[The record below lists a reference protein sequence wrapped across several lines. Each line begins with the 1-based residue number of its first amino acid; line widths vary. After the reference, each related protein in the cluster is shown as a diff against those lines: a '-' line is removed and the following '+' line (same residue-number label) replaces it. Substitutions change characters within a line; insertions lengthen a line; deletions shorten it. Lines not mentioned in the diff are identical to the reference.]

1 MSTSRFFFASRFGN
15 DGTAELHFWPGSR
28 TMLIKAADSPSAAPY
43 GMRHAA
49 HAGACGR
56 NVTWGSPSPPEHF
69 ETADAEE
76 EMPKNKIGVL
86 ALVLALTMSVS
97 CSRVGKPSDDAI
109 TTDVKAKMFSEP
121 ALRAAT
127 VNVVSKQG
135 EVTLTGQVPDDAARL
150 AAYKI
155 ASETKGV
162 TRVNDQM
169 SVATAQISVPQAAA
183 PTREAARAKRIAKA
197 KPSPK
202 PEKPRQTA
210 AAAPASSMAEPAAAV
225 GPPATAPA
233 PPPPQPV
240 TVTVPANAI
249 VTVRTID
256 SIDSKTNQAGQVFKA
271 SLDAPIVVDNKVI
284 VPSGADAYVKLVD
297 AKSAGRV
304 TGRSELGLELI
315 SIVFQGKTYNV
326 VSSDVKQSG
335 TSRSK
340 QSAERIGGGAA
351 LGALIG
357 AVAGGGKGAAIGAAV
372 GGGAG
377 TGVQVF
383 TKGQQVKIPSE
394 TRLDFTLQ
402 QPLDITYLPEKRSR
416 QHSNANQAPAD
427 PNSQNP
433 PTR

>member
-1 MSTSRFFFASRFGN
+1 MRFV
-15 DGTAELHFWPGSR
+15 LHSHG
-28 TMLIKAADSPSAAPY
+28 
-43 GMRHAA
+43 
-49 HAGACGR
+49 CGK
-56 NVTWGSPSPPEHF
+56 NTFSGFPSPPERF
-69 ETADAEE
+69 EAANAEE
-76 EMPKNKIGVL
+76 EMRKSKIGIL
-86 ALVLALTMSVS
+86 ALMLMLTMSVS
-97 CSRVGKPSDDAI
+97 CSHIGKPSDDAI
-109 TTDVKAKMFSEP
+109 TTDIKAKMFSEP
-121 ALRAAT
+121 ALKAAT
-127 VNVVSKQG
+127 VDVVSKQG

-162 TRVNDQM
+162 SRVNDQM
-169 SVATAQISVPQAAA
+169 SVAAAQIPVPQPAVPALAAT
-183 PTREAARAKRIAKA
+183 PAKRAAKA
-197 KPSPK
+197 KSSSK
-202 PEKPRQTA
+202 AEKPRQTA
-210 AAAPASSMAEPAAAV
+210 AASPATPVTEPASATAAPAPA
-225 GPPATAPA
+225 P

-240 TVTVPANAI
+240 TVTVPANTI

-256 SIDSKTNQAGQVFKA
+256 SIDSKMNQAGQIFKA
-271 SLDAPIVVDNKVI
+271 SLDAPVVVDNKVI
-284 VPSGADAYVKLVD
+284 VPAGADAYVKLVD

-304 TGRSELGLELI
+304 AGRSELGLELA

-335 TSRSK
+335 TSRGK

-402 QPLDITYLPEKRSR
+402 QPLDITYLPGKRSR
-416 QHSNANQAPAD
+416 QHSNADQAPAD
-427 PNSQNP
+427 PNLQNP
-433 PTR
+433 PSH

>member
-1 MSTSRFFFASRFGN
+1 MNAFCTIVHTVEIPPRVA
-15 DGTAELHFWPGSR
+15 
-28 TMLIKAADSPSAAPY
+28 
-43 GMRHAA
+43 
-49 HAGACGR
+49 
-56 NVTWGSPSPPEHF
+56 PSPPDRSEAAN
-69 ETADAEE
+69 TEE
-76 EMPKNKIGVL
+76 EMRKDKIAVL
-86 ALVLALTMSVS
+86 ALVLMSAMSVS
-97 CSRVGKPSDDAI
+97 CSRIGAPGDDAI
-109 TTDVKAKMFSEP
+109 TTDIKAKMFSEP
-121 ALRAAT
+121 ALKAAT
-127 VNVVSKQG
+127 VDVVSKQG

-162 TRVNDQM
+162 SRVNDQM
-169 SVATAQISVPQAAA
+169 SVAAAQISVPQAAA
-183 PTREAARAKRIAKA
+183 PTPQAAPAKRAIKAKTSAKA
-197 KPSPK
+197 
-202 PEKPRQTA
+202 EKSRQTA
-210 AAAPASSMAEPAAAV
+210 AVSPASSAAEPMAAASPPAAEPA
-225 GPPATAPA
+225 P

-240 TVTVPANAI
+240 TMTVPANTI

-256 SIDSKTNQAGQVFKA
+256 SIDSKTNQSGQVFKA

-284 VPSGADAYVKLVD
+284 VPAGADAYVKLVD

-304 TGRSELGLELI
+304 TGRSELGLELA

-335 TSRSK
+335 TSRGK

-402 QPLDITYLPEKRSR
+402 QPLEITYLPGKKSR
-416 QHSNANQAPAD
+416 QRSNADQPPAD
-427 PNSQNP
+427 SNSQTP
-433 PTR
+433 PLK